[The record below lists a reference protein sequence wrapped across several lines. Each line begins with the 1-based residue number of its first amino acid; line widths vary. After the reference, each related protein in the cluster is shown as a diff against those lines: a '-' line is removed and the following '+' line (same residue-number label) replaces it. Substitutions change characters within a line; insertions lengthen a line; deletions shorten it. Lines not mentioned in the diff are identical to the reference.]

1 MKHRENIKNGESLS
15 ILGFGCMRFPKKGN
29 EIDEIESEKMIIK
42 AIESGVNY
50 FDTAYIY
57 QSGKSEGV
65 LGKILAKGYREK
77 VNVATKLPLFLAK
90 KQSDFDRLFHIQLQR
105 LQTTYIDYYLMH
117 MLMDIATWERLK
129 KIGVEDWI
137 KAKKESGEI
146 RNLGFSFHGTQAE
159 FIRLVDAY
167 DWDFVQIQYNFL
179 DENNQAGI
187 VGLKHAH
194 QKGIPVIV
202 MEPLRG
208 GKIVFGLPTEVTRNF
223 ADLMPSRSVA
233 DWSLRWVWNHPE
245 VTLVLSGMSAM
256 AQVEENIRVA
266 SDAQANQLNETQ
278 LAVFAKARE
287 ILLERTKVP
296 CTGCGYCMP
305 CPYGVDIPACFAAY
319 NDKYLNKSS
328 FGAKFV
334 YIRNTGAL
342 SVRPANASLCQRC
355 RRCEEHCPQRIV
367 ISERMKE
374 VASVME
380 GPLFKPMV
388 YIMRKGMKMK

>member
-1 MKHRENIKNGESLS
+1 MNRRENIKNGESLS

-29 EIDEIESEKMIIK
+29 EIDEVESEKMVIK

-57 QSGKSEGV
+57 QNGKSETV

-90 KQSDFDRLFHIQLQR
+90 KQSDFDRLFKTQLQR

-117 MLMDIATWERLK
+117 MLMDVATWERLT
-129 KIGVEDWI
+129 KIGVQDWI
-137 KAKKESGEI
+137 RSKKESGEI

-179 DENNQAGI
+179 DENNQAGL
-187 VGLKHAH
+187 VGLRYAH

-208 GKIVFGLPTEVTRNF
+208 GKIVFGLPTEVTQQF
-223 ADLMPSRSVA
+223 ASLTPSRSVA
-233 DWSLRWVWNHPE
+233 EWALRWVWNHPE

-266 SDAQANQLNETQ
+266 TDAQSNQLDAKQ
-278 LAVFAKARE
+278 HAVFAKARE
-287 ILLERTKVP
+287 ILLAKTKVP

-319 NDKYLNKSS
+319 NEKDRIKSAFRAQ
-328 FGAKFV
+328 FG
-334 YIRNTGAL
+334 YIQNTGAL
-342 SVRPANASLCQRC
+342 SVRPANASVCQGC

-374 VASVME
+374 VASAME
-380 GPLFKPMV
+380 GPFFKPMV
-388 YIMRKGMKMK
+388 WIMKTGMKMK